1 MVMTQ
6 TRPTV
11 LIIDDDTCDR
21 EAYRRFLI
29 ADRKANYQILEEES
43 AESALAA
50 CRTNAI
56 DGILLD
62 FFLPDMDGLEFLGA
76 LKAQLAQQCPPIL
89 MITGQGNEAI
99 AVKAFKSG
107 VEDYLIKSEITAENL
122 QASMRSAIENA
133 RLRQQLQQCNDRFRT
148 AIENMFDCFGIYS
161 AIRDE
166 SGQIV
171 DFRIDYMNA
180 AAMESNCMTQ
190 AHIGQRLCELLP
202 AHHETGLFEEYCQ
215 VVETGEPLVKES
227 LVYTDVYETQQLTRA
242 FDIRVSKHK
251 DGFVASWR
259 DITAQ
264 KQAEIEQQTLL
275 VRERQAR
282 REAEENE
289 KKLRESEERFRQL
302 AAYAPIGIF
311 QANTYGYCTYCN
323 AKWSEISGL
332 SFEES
337 MGYGW
342 GAAIHPDERE
352 TLLTSWQQSV
362 AAQRPWQGENRLLTK
377 QGTIRWVN
385 AIATPMFSPEGQL
398 LGYVGTVEDITARK
412 QAEEAL
418 RESEARLKLAMQS
431 AQWGYWD
438 LNLLTGESVWS
449 SESKQL
455 LGLPPDWQE
464 TNYETLISRIHPDD
478 RLVIEQA
485 VERAISSGNYE
496 TEFRVI
502 WADGSIHWLED
513 RGQVYYDKTGRAV
526 RMVGMVKDISDRKQT
541 EAALHQNRALLN

>member
-1 MVMTQ
+1 
-6 TRPTV
+6 
-11 LIIDDDTCDR
+11 
-21 EAYRRFLI
+21 
-29 ADRKANYQILEEES
+29 
-43 AESALAA
+43 
-50 CRTNAI
+50 
-56 DGILLD
+56 
-62 FFLPDMDGLEFLGA
+62 
-76 LKAQLAQQCPPIL
+76 
-89 MITGQGNEAI
+89 
-99 AVKAFKSG
+99 
-107 VEDYLIKSEITAENL
+107 
-122 QASMRSAIENA
+122 
-133 RLRQQLQQCNDRFRT
+133 
-148 AIENMFDCFGIYS
+148 
-161 AIRDE
+161 
-166 SGQIV
+166 
-171 DFRIDYMNA
+171 
-180 AAMESNCMTQ
+180 
-190 AHIGQRLCELLP
+190 
-202 AHHETGLFEEYCQ
+202 
-215 VVETGEPLVKES
+215 
-227 LVYTDVYETQQLTRA
+227 
-242 FDIRVSKHK
+242 
-251 DGFVASWR
+251 
-259 DITAQ
+259 
-264 KQAEIEQQTLL
+264 
-275 VRERQAR
+275 
-282 REAEENE
+282 
-289 KKLRESEERFRQL
+289 
-302 AAYAPIGIF
+302 
-311 QANTYGYCTYCN
+311 
-323 AKWSEISGL
+323 
-332 SFEES
+332 
-337 MGYGW
+337 
-342 GAAIHPDERE
+342 
-352 TLLTSWQQSV
+352 
-362 AAQRPWQGENRLLTK
+362 LTK